1 MIAEGQIVLFRFSQ
15 TDQQTGKL
23 RSALIIRK
31 LPGQYMISSQ
41 HSQEIPA
48 FDEII
53 TSDDPDFRDSGL
65 KLSSLVRIGR
75 LAVVNRDILIGH
87 RKDRPDRRSAP
98 LENKAKIIQM
108 DTSRITHQARYMCS
122 LSSLGS

>member
-1 MIAEGQIVLFRFSQ
+1 MIAEGQIVLIRFPQ

-23 RSALIIRK
+23 RPALIIRK
-31 LPGQYMISSQ
+31 LPGQYDDWLICMISSQ
-41 HSQEIPA
+41 LSLSQEIPG

-75 LAVVNRDILIGH
+75 LAVVNKDILIG
-87 RKDRPDRRSAP
+87 
-98 LENKAKIIQM
+98 KIGQV
-108 DTSRITHQARYMCS
+108 DGLRLSRIRQKLSEWIQA
-122 LSSLGS
+122 G